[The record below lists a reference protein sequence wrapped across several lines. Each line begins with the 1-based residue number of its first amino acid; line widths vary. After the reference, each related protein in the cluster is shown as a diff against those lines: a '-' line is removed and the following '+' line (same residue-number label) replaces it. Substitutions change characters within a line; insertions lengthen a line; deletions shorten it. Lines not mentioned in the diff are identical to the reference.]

1 MLLRSRIPRC
11 VPLLFLATLLL
22 RLEPPVAR
30 RSDPAH
36 LDGLRDLILQ
46 LVLIV
51 VVIVDGFLHLAPS
64 ADDILFLVFVVV
76 HLIVNF
82 FIPVVVLVVV
92 EGIIYVLLFDL
103 VLVVVCRDT
112 LHNKP
117 GKFLIHLT

>member
-1 MLLRSRIPRC
+1 MLLRSRIPGC
-11 VPLLFLATLLL
+11 VPLLFLAALCL

-36 LDGLRDLILQ
+36 LNGFRDLILQ

-51 VVIVDGFLHLAPS
+51 VVVIVGGFLHLAPC
-64 ADDILFLVFVVV
+64 ADDVLLIFVIVV

-82 FIPVVVLVVV
+82 FIIVPVVVVVV

-112 LHNKP
+112 LHQQAR
-117 GKFLIHLT
+117 